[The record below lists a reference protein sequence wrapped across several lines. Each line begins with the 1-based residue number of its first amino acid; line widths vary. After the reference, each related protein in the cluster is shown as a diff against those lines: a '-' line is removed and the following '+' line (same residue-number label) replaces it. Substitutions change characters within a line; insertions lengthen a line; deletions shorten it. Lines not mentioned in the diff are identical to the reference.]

1 MKMKRLSILLIFI
14 VGLFSACSED
24 FLETAP
30 TNQISDADVFTSVQ
44 GCQTVLD
51 GVLRNMRAYSDGRH
65 DQFGVKAIDL
75 TYDLMGDDMVM
86 ARHHWFGWDYR
97 LDNNQTTYAKPSF
110 IWRQFYRIINNVNN
124 IIVNID
130 AATGTDAAQKANVK
144 AQALA
149 LRGYSYSEL
158 ATHFQQTYAANP
170 NAPGV
175 PIYLEPT
182 TEGGPRAPLNQ
193 VYEQAISD
201 LEAAIQLMTQTP
213 YPRRHISDINLN
225 VAHGLRARVALY
237 MEDWAKARDHAVAA
251 RQGFNLNTREQ
262 FAAGFDSY
270 QAQVWLWG
278 LEINDEQST
287 IYASLFSH
295 LDMSVPGYTGLNLG
309 PKVASQA
316 MYDQMM
322 DGDIRK
328 ELIGPYTIA
337 AGVTY
342 DMVNLKFNAG
352 RPGGKGFSADYVMM
366 RPEEMLLIEA
376 EARWRLN
383 DHNGAAGLLQQLWDV
398 RFEEAPSVPSGGQ
411 ELLDA
416 ILFDRR
422 TELWGEGFRLRDI
435 RRLQIP
441 LDRTGS
447 NHQAYANNPL
457 YLELPAN
464 SPLFIYQIPV
474 AEIDN
479 NPNITSADQNPL

>member
-1 MKMKRLSILLIFI
+1 MKRLSILLILI

-24 FLETAP
+24 FLETSP
-30 TNQISDADVFTSVQ
+30 TNQISDTDVFTSVA
-44 GCQTVLD
+44 GSQTVLD
-51 GVLRNMRAYSDGRH
+51 GVLRNMRAYTDGRH

-75 TYDLMGDDMVM
+75 TYDLMGEDMVQT
-86 ARHHWFGWDYR
+86 RHHWFGWDYR
-97 LDNNQTTYAKPSF
+97 LDNNQAGYAKPSF

-124 IIVNID
+124 ILVNID
-130 AATGTDAAQKANVK
+130 AATGTNAAHKANVK

-149 LRGYSYSEL
+149 LRGYSYHEL

-170 NAPGV
+170 NALGV
-175 PIYLEPT
+175 PIYLTPT

-193 VYEQAISD
+193 VYQQAASD
-201 LEAAIQLMTQTP
+201 LDEAIQLMTQNP

-237 MEDWAKARDHAVAA
+237 MEDWAKARDHALAA
-251 RQGFNLNTREQ
+251 RQGVNLNTRAQ

-270 QAQVWLWG
+270 QAQTWLWG

-287 IYASLFSH
+287 IYASLFSQM
-295 LDMSVPGYTGLNLG
+295 DMTVAGYTGLNLA
-309 PKVASQA
+309 PKLASQA
-316 MYDQMM
+316 LYEQMM

-337 AGVTY
+337 AGITY
-342 DMVNLKFNAG
+342 DYINLKFNAG

-383 DHNGAAGLLQQLWDV
+383 DFNGAAGLLQNLWNN
-398 RFEEAPSVPSGGQ
+398 RFEEVPTVPAGGQ

-422 TELWGEGFRLRDI
+422 IELWGEGFRMRDI

-447 NHQAYANNPL
+447 NHNAYANNPL
-457 YLELPAN
+457 HLQLPAN
-464 SPLFIYQIPV
+464 SPLFIYQIPQT
-474 AEIDN
+474 EIDN
-479 NPNITSADQNPL
+479 NDNISSADQNPL

>member
-1 MKMKRLSILLIFI
+1 ML
-14 VGLFSACSED
+14 SACSED

-30 TNQISDADVFTSVQ
+30 TNQISDADVFLSVQ

-75 TYDLMGDDMVM
+75 GYDLMGDDMVQ
-86 ARHHWFGWDYR
+86 ARHHWFGFDYR
-97 LDNNQTTYAKPSF
+97 LDNNQATYAKTSF

-124 IIVNID
+124 ILANID
-130 AATGTDAAQKANVK
+130 NATGNNPAQKASVK

-149 LRGYSYSEL
+149 LRAYAYHNL
-158 ATHFQQTYAANP
+158 AEAYQQAYAANP

-175 PIYLEPT
+175 PIYTEPT
-182 TEGGPRAPLNQ
+182 QEGNPRAPLTE
-193 VYEQAISD
+193 VYKRINDDLDEAI
-201 LEAAIQLMTQTP
+201 ALMTQNTIA
-213 YPRRHISDINLN
+213 RRHISDINLN
-225 VAHGLRARVALY
+225 VAHGLRARAALY
-237 MEDWAKARDHAVAA
+237 MEDWAKARDHALAA
-251 RQGFNLNTREQ
+251 RTGYNINTRTQ
-262 FAAGFDSY
+262 FTAGFDSY
-270 QAQVWLWG
+270 QSQVWMWG

-287 IYASLFSH
+287 IYASLFSQ

-309 PKVASQA
+309 PKLASRA
-316 MYDQMM
+316 MYEKMA

-328 ELIGPYTIA
+328 ELIGPYVIA
-337 AGVTY
+337 SGTTY

-352 RPGGKGFSADYVMM
+352 RAGGKSFAADYVMM

-383 DHNGAAGLLQQLWDV
+383 DFTGAAGLVQQLRDA
-398 RFEEAPSVPSGGQ
+398 RYSESVLVTETGQ
-411 ELLDA
+411 ALLDA
-416 ILFDRR
+416 ILFERR
-422 TELWGEGFRLRDI
+422 IELWGEGFRMRDI

-447 NHQAYANNPL
+447 NHLAYANNPL
-457 YLELPAN
+457 HLELPAR
-464 SPLFIYQIPV
+464 SPLFIYLLPQ

-479 NPNITSADQNPL
+479 NKSINEADQNPN

>member
-1 MKMKRLSILLIFI
+1 MKMKRLSILLILI

-30 TNQISDADVFTSVQ
+30 TNQISDADVFLSVQ

-51 GVLRNMRAYSDGRH
+51 GVLRDMRAFRSNH
-65 DQFGVKAIDL
+65 DQFGVKALDL
-75 TYDLMGDDMVM
+75 AQDLMGGDMVQ
-86 ARHHWFGWDYR
+86 ARHHWFGFDYR
-97 LDNNQTTYAKPSF
+97 LDNNQATYRRPS
-110 IWRQFYRIINNVNN
+110 WTWSQFYRIINNVNN

-130 AATGTDAAQKANVK
+130 EATGTDAAQKANVK

-149 LRGYSYSEL
+149 LRGYAYHNL
-158 ATHFQQTYAANP
+158 AEHFQQTYAANP

-175 PIYLEPT
+175 PIYTEPT
-182 TEGGPRAPLNQ
+182 TEGNPRASLSQ
-193 VYEQAISD
+193 VYDQSVGD
-201 LEAAIQLMTQTP
+201 LDQAIQLMTQNP

-237 MEDWAKARDHAVAA
+237 MQDWAGARDHALAA
-251 RQGFNLNTREQ
+251 RQGVNLNTRSQ

-270 QAQVWLWG
+270 QSQSWLWG

-295 LDMSVPGYTGLNLG
+295 LDMSVAGYTGLNLG
-309 PKVASQA
+309 PKLASRA
-316 MYDQMM
+316 MYEQML

-342 DMVNLKFNAG
+342 DLVNLKFNGG
-352 RPGGKGFSADYVMM
+352 RPGGKAFAADYVMM

-376 EARWRLN
+376 EARWHLN

-398 RFEEAPSVPSGGQ
+398 RFEEAPAVPASGQ
-411 ELLDA
+411 DLLDA

-422 TELWGEGFRLRDI
+422 TELWGEGFSMRDI

-447 NHQAYANNPL
+447 NHLDYANNPL
-457 YLELPAN
+457 HLEAPAN
-464 SPLFIYQIPV
+464 SPLFIYQIPQS
-474 AEIDN
+474 EIDN
-479 NPNITSADQNPL
+479 NENISSGDQNPL